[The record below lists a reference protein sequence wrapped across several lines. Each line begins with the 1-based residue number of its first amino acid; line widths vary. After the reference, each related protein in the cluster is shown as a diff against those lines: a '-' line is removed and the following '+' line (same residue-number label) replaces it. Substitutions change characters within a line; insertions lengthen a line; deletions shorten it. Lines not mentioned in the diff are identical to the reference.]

1 MIQLDE
7 IAWAALL
14 ATAQSKKVYIS
25 GNILRLI
32 DDEGR
37 PEYEEYIKRAQAKD
51 AEKQKQRLEVSKS
64 AQEEK
69 KELERAHSKNTEL
82 MTQLQTALDRAKKAK
97 EQAEDA
103 REQSDTHR
111 REAEEARILAE
122 KAKATAETDLDFMQK
137 QTQFEL
143 MGNIVRVALWVIAGV
158 GITTTMMYATALFGP
173 TASTGDT
180 TLLGNTWSNM
190 FGILLTNS
198 FSIIGTI
205 MGVKY
210 ATENRGGSE
219 S

>member
-7 IAWAALL
+7 TAWAALI
-14 ATAQSKKVYIS
+14 ATAASKKVYIS
-25 GNILRLI
+25 GNILHLI
-32 DDEGR
+32 DDEGS
-37 PEYEEYIKRAQAKD
+37 PLYTDYIAKAQAKD
-51 AEKQKQRLEVSKS
+51 AEKQKQRLEVSKA

-69 KELERAHSKNTEL
+69 RALEEANTENTEL
-82 MTQLQTALDRAKKAK
+82 MCRLQSALDAAERTKG
-97 EQAEDA
+97 QAEEA
-103 REQSDTHR
+103 REQSDVHR

-210 ATENRGGSE
+210 ATENRGDSGA
-219 S
+219 

>member
-1 MIQLDE
+1 MIQIDKGT
-7 IAWAALL
+7 WDALIS
-14 ATAQSKKVYIS
+14 TAKSKKVYIS

-32 DDEGR
+32 DDEGS
-37 PEYEEYIKRAQAKD
+37 PAYKEYIKKAQAKD
-51 AEKQKQRLEVSKS
+51 AEKQKQRLEVSKA

-69 KELERAHSKNTEL
+69 KELEEAHNKNTEL
-82 MTQLQTALDRAKKAK
+82 MERVQAALSKAEEAK

-103 REQSDTHR
+103 REQSDVHR

-173 TASTGDT
+173 AASTGDT

-210 ATENRGGSE
+210 ATENRGDSGA
-219 S
+219 